1 MDQLKHSWTLFS
13 DLGNTSPFNYPSG
26 TSYNVNP
33 TRARFSS
40 GNEKTIITSVY
51 SRIATDAASMDIKH
65 VRLDKDGRYSE
76 DMISGLNNC
85 LTVEANIDQASKA
98 FLRDII
104 ISMMDEGVVA
114 VVPVETQR
122 NPNLTDS
129 YDITSMRTGRIIEW
143 FPSHVK
149 VKLYDERIGEYQD
162 VTVNKKY
169 TAIVENPFYSIMN
182 EPNSTMQRL
191 IRKLSLMDII
201 DEESSSGKLDLIVQL
216 PYAIKNQ
223 MKQEQAD
230 MRRKAIEEQLQG
242 SRYGIAYIDSTEH
255 VTQLNRSL
263 DNNMLKQVE
272 YLTNLLYAQLGLTQ
286 TIMDGSADEKTM
298 NNYYTRTVEPI
309 VGAIVEEF
317 HRKFLTKT
325 ARTQG
330 QAIVYYR
337 DPFKLTPVNEVA
349 DMADK
354 FTRNE
359 ILSSN
364 EFRQI
369 IGRKPSKDP
378 SADELRNK
386 NISQSKEEIEADLLK
401 KQGNK
406 KIQNEKDNIKEED
419 K

>member
-1 MDQLKHSWTLFS
+1 
-13 DLGNTSPFNYPSG
+13 
-26 TSYNVNP
+26 
-33 TRARFSS
+33 
-40 GNEKTIITSVY
+40 
-51 SRIATDAASMDIKH
+51 
-65 VRLDKDGRYSE
+65 
-76 DMISGLNNC
+76 
-85 LTVEANIDQASKA
+85 
-98 FLRDII
+98 
-104 ISMMDEGVVA
+104 
-114 VVPVETQR
+114 
-122 NPNLTDS
+122 
-129 YDITSMRTGRIIEW
+129 
-143 FPSHVK
+143 
-149 VKLYDERIGEYQD
+149 
-162 VTVNKKY
+162 
-169 TAIVENPFYSIMN
+169 
-182 EPNSTMQRL
+182 
-191 IRKLSLMDII
+191 MDII

-386 NISQSKEEIEADLLK
+386 NISQSKDEIEADLLK
-401 KQGNK
+401 KQGNN
-406 KIQNEKDNIKEED
+406 KIQNEKDNVKEED

>member
-1 MDQLKHSWTLFS
+1 
-13 DLGNTSPFNYPSG
+13 
-26 TSYNVNP
+26 
-33 TRARFSS
+33 
-40 GNEKTIITSVY
+40 
-51 SRIATDAASMDIKH
+51 
-65 VRLDKDGRYSE
+65 
-76 DMISGLNNC
+76 
-85 LTVEANIDQASKA
+85 
-98 FLRDII
+98 
-104 ISMMDEGVVA
+104 
-114 VVPVETQR
+114 
-122 NPNLTDS
+122 
-129 YDITSMRTGRIIEW
+129 
-143 FPSHVK
+143 
-149 VKLYDERIGEYQD
+149 
-162 VTVNKKY
+162 
-169 TAIVENPFYSIMN
+169 
-182 EPNSTMQRL
+182 
-191 IRKLSLMDII
+191 MDII

-401 KQGNK
+401 KQGNN
-406 KIQNEKDNIKEED
+406 KIQNEKDNVKEED

>member
-1 MDQLKHSWTLFS
+1 
-13 DLGNTSPFNYPSG
+13 
-26 TSYNVNP
+26 
-33 TRARFSS
+33 
-40 GNEKTIITSVY
+40 
-51 SRIATDAASMDIKH
+51 
-65 VRLDKDGRYSE
+65 
-76 DMISGLNNC
+76 
-85 LTVEANIDQASKA
+85 
-98 FLRDII
+98 
-104 ISMMDEGVVA
+104 
-114 VVPVETQR
+114 
-122 NPNLTDS
+122 
-129 YDITSMRTGRIIEW
+129 
-143 FPSHVK
+143 
-149 VKLYDERIGEYQD
+149 
-162 VTVNKKY
+162 
-169 TAIVENPFYSIMN
+169 
-182 EPNSTMQRL
+182 
-191 IRKLSLMDII
+191 MDII
-201 DEESSSGKLDLIVQL
+201 DEESSSGKLDLIEQL

-386 NISQSKEEIEADLLK
+386 NISQSKEEIEADLLRK
-401 KQGNK
+401 HGDK
-406 KIQNEKDNIKEED
+406 KIQNEKDNVKEED

>member
-1 MDQLKHSWTLFS
+1 
-13 DLGNTSPFNYPSG
+13 
-26 TSYNVNP
+26 
-33 TRARFSS
+33 
-40 GNEKTIITSVY
+40 
-51 SRIATDAASMDIKH
+51 
-65 VRLDKDGRYSE
+65 
-76 DMISGLNNC
+76 
-85 LTVEANIDQASKA
+85 
-98 FLRDII
+98 
-104 ISMMDEGVVA
+104 
-114 VVPVETQR
+114 
-122 NPNLTDS
+122 
-129 YDITSMRTGRIIEW
+129 
-143 FPSHVK
+143 
-149 VKLYDERIGEYQD
+149 
-162 VTVNKKY
+162 
-169 TAIVENPFYSIMN
+169 
-182 EPNSTMQRL
+182 
-191 IRKLSLMDII
+191 MDII

-401 KQGNK
+401 KQGNN
-406 KIQNEKDNIKEED
+406 KIQNEKDNLKEED

>member
-76 DMISGLNNC
+76 DMVSGLNNC

-114 VVPVETQR
+114 VVPVETLR

-401 KQGNK
+401 KQGNN
-406 KIQNEKDNIKEED
+406 KIQNEKDNVKEED

>member
-406 KIQNEKDNIKEED
+406 KIQNEKDNVKEED

>member
-216 PYAIKNQ
+216 PYVIKNQ

-386 NISQSKEEIEADLLK
+386 NISQSKDEIEADLLK
-401 KQGNK
+401 KQGNN
-406 KIQNEKDNIKEED
+406 KIQNEKDNVKEED